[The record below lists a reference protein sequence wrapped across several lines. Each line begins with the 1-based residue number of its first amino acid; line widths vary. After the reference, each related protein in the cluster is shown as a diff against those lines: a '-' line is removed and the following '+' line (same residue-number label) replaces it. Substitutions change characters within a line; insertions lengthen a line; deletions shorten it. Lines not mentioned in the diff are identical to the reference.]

1 MTTLHAAPGQE
12 TPTRASSD
20 ATRHLCAGVYV
31 NEKFRDLVIGK
42 ISTASLRRVAPSYGF
57 DLVPVVRHA
66 WRAALLAAVPRA
78 MILAAVLVPLAW
90 ELTATSTIVVCGL
103 LLLLLLR
110 KALRLSAQVASE
122 EKFFLRRR
130 RKRGARRRRLSLE
143 GWRWKKETRQL
154 KRTAVCALVLA
165 VIGLVSFGVSPDQG
179 ELALYLMGLIVA
191 TTFVTGAVRQL
202 HVNRV
207 QKTSRLR
214 PNRLSRRERAI
225 DEQQQH
231 DCAVYRR
238 PRHSGEETDEQDPLS
253 LFGEES
259 PFVGAG
265 EAVYQWDPPM
275 NVQMLR
281 PSEDENEPLHRREH
295 ATPPFRAH
303 ELVERLR
310 REVNELRTDEPHVR
324 LPVEVRDRV
333 YAAESDV
340 SKDRSLLDPAGI
352 DAERMRRLIDGEDTS
367 GLHFIEVSV
376 PSHGSE
382 LVTTVFLHVRLQG
395 RTLTLFCVAC
405 ALTRNPREFQRSE
418 EYGQSGKRAA
428 VAAGGHALLRLPHE
442 VSACWRI
449 LRYVYY
455 LTKTLVL
462 GPDGTRRPLR
472 NIEIGSQVSAR
483 EEHAQEW
490 RQVQFDQS
498 QVLSHMKTVEERL
511 LNAISDFLY
520 ENNVDNSEF
529 NKRAK
534 KLVQNSFNI
543 GSNTTILGSAV
554 GPGAHSANTVGD
566 IGNAPIPSNNG
577 GPQ

>member
-1 MTTLHAAPGQE
+1 MTTLHTAPDQE
-12 TPTRASSD
+12 TPTETPTD

-31 NEKFRDLVIGK
+31 DEKFRDFIIGR
-42 ISTASLRRVAPSYGF
+42 ISTSSLRRVAPSYGF
-57 DLVPVVRHA
+57 DLVPVMRHA
-66 WRAALLAAVPRA
+66 WRAALLGAIPRA
-78 MILAAVLVPLAW
+78 MIFIAALTPLRW
-90 ELTATSTIVVCGL
+90 GLTATSTVVVCCL
-103 LLLLLLR
+103 LLLLFFR
-110 KALRLSAQVASE
+110 HALRLSAQVASE
-122 EKFFLRRR
+122 EEPLLLRM
-130 RKRGARRRRLSLE
+130 RKRGVRHRRPSLR

-154 KRTAVCALVLA
+154 KRTGIYALVFALL
-165 VIGLVSFGVSPDQG
+165 GLISFGVSPHQG
-179 ELALYLMGLIVA
+179 QLALCLLGAIVVV
-191 TTFVTGAVRQL
+191 TFLNGTVRQL

-207 QKTSRLR
+207 QKAPKLR
-214 PNRLSRRERAI
+214 PRKLSRREQAV
-225 DEQQQH
+225 DEQQKH

-238 PRHSGEETDEQDPLS
+238 PRHSSEATDDPDPLFR
-253 LFGEES
+253 FGDES

-275 NVQMLR
+275 NVQLLR
-281 PSEDENEPLHRREH
+281 PTEDENEPLHKREH
-295 ATPPFRAH
+295 ATPPFHAH

-340 SKDRSLLDPAGI
+340 SKDRTLLDPAGI
-352 DAERMRRLIDGEDTS
+352 DAMRMRALIDGEDGS

-382 LVTTVFLHVRLQG
+382 LVTTVFLHVKLQG
-395 RTLTLFCVAC
+395 RTLTLFCVAS
-405 ALTRNPREFQRSE
+405 ALTRSPREFQRSE

-428 VAAGGHALLRLPHE
+428 LAAGGHALLRLPQE
-442 VSACWRI
+442 VFDCWR
-449 LRYVYY
+449 LPLYPFY
-455 LTKTLVL
+455 LAKSLVL
-462 GPDGTRRPLR
+462 GPDRTRRPIR
-472 NIEIGSQVSAR
+472 NIEIGSKVSAR

-490 RQVQFDQS
+490 RQVQFDQT

-511 LNAISDFLY
+511 LNAISDFLH
-520 ENNVDNSEF
+520 ENEVDNSEF
-529 NKRAK
+529 DKRAK

-554 GPGAHSANTVGD
+554 GHGAQSTNTGGD
-566 IGNAPIPSNNG
+566 NGNAPTPSTDG

>member
-12 TPTRASSD
+12 TPTRAPTD

-42 ISTASLRRVAPSYGF
+42 ISTATRRRIAPSYGF

-78 MILAAVLVPLAW
+78 MIVAAALAPLAW
-90 ELTATSTIVVCGL
+90 GLAATSTIVACGL
-103 LLLLLLR
+103 LLLMLLR
-110 KALRLSAQVASE
+110 QVLRLSAQVASE
-122 EKFFLRRR
+122 EEPFLRRR
-130 RKRGARRRRLSLE
+130 RKRGARRRRPSLE

-154 KRTAVCALVLA
+154 KRTGVYALILVVL
-165 VIGLVSFGVSPDQG
+165 GLVSFGVSPHQG
-179 ELALYLMGLIVA
+179 ELALYLLVLIVVA
-191 TTFVTGAVRQL
+191 TFLTGTVRQL
-202 HVNRV
+202 YVNRV
-207 QKTSRLR
+207 QKAPRLR
-214 PNRLSRRERAI
+214 PHRLSRRERVI
-225 DEQQQH
+225 DEQQKH

-238 PRHSGEETDEQDPLS
+238 PRHSGEDIGEQDLLS

-275 NVQMLR
+275 NVQLLR
-281 PSEDENEPLHRREH
+281 PTEDENEPLHRREH

-310 REVNELRTDEPHVR
+310 LEVNELRRDEPHVR

-352 DAERMRRLIDGEDTS
+352 DAKRMRGLIDAEDTS

-428 VAAGGHALLRLPHE
+428 LAAGGHALLRLPQE

-449 LRYVYY
+449 LRYAYY
-455 LTKTLVL
+455 LAKPLVL
-462 GPDGTRRPLR
+462 GPDGTRRPMR

-490 RQVQFDQS
+490 RRVQFDQT
-498 QVLSHMKTVEERL
+498 QVLSHMKTIEERL

-529 NKRAK
+529 DKRAK

-554 GPGAHSANTVGD
+554 GPGAHSTNTVGD
-566 IGNAPIPSNNG
+566 AGHAPTPSNNG